1 MAFNRTN
8 LTIIGNNAKAGEV
21 PTLWF
26 YHNSSDDTVTAT
38 SYFVDDRLTV
48 GDVIM
53 SLSSGSTVL
62 VFYRVSAV
70 VNAGATV
77 LALTTV
83 TP

>member
-1 MAFNRTN
+1 MAFNREN
-8 LTIIGNNAKAGEV
+8 LTIIGNSAKAGIV

-26 YHNSSDDTVTAT
+26 YHSADNDTITAT
-38 SYFVDDRLTV
+38 SYFNDDRLTV

-53 SLSSGSTVL
+53 SLNSGSTVL
-62 VFYRVSAV
+62 VFNRVSAV

-77 LALTTV
+77 VPLTTV